1 MDERKMLK
9 APINSTRLKQWYKK
23 SVQAWKT
30 DLIYIT
36 FLFLSACIYFRAVL
50 LRPDQMR
57 YFIDEV
63 HQFYPWRFFAQTML
77 NEGQLPLWLPFSF
90 GGEPFVA
97 NIQTAVF
104 YPPNIILLS
113 VFPAQLALGY
123 GYLFHL
129 FLAGFFMYLFMRY
142 LKLDSI
148 CSFLSSI
155 ILMYNGFYVGFIKE
169 GHYSMI
175 AAACWLP
182 LIFLFFEITLKKT
195 SVFYGLVTGIPIGL
209 QFLAGGMHISYY
221 TLLAL
226 GLYLVFRS
234 LLIIKEK
241 KAYKEVARLFAISAL
256 TVGTGVFLAAIQLLP
271 TFEFSGLST
280 RAGGIRYDFATT
292 YSLPRQNLITL
303 VLPNFTDNHMYIGIF
318 PLILIFFAIFLKKS
332 EKEDR
337 NEISFFTGLAILSL
351 FLAFGY
357 YNRIYWWV
365 WKYIPGFNLFR
376 FPYRFLFLFT
386 FSAAILAGFGFN
398 SLKDELTLHERQKVW
413 KVIKLLVLLIALVVC
428 ENLIFKD
435 ELIFQGHINRRSLQL
450 LASIIMQPMDRI
462 RYYITI
468 GSFPLILDLFILM
481 ALSLCSVT
489 LLTLRIKPYN
499 PFKFKSF
506 NKYFNILKKN
516 FNSIVILFVLSNLWF
531 FHIGGI
537 FTRNPS
543 DIYSEPDDIVFLK
556 NNSGIYRVYDA
567 HSEHPWYSRIPDNY
581 QIIYGIHELSTY
593 NPLKLK
599 AYEEVFSCIRDLDNN
614 TNHPILNL
622 LNVKYILT
630 ATQLNN
636 SGFELVFNTTDTYI
650 YENKQVFPKAFV
662 LSKVKILSEDSV
674 IQELRRASFNP
685 LDAVLLKQTP
695 NIKPLGTELESH
707 NGFEPAEIRKYSPN
721 EIIVGVNITQPRFLV
736 LSENYYPGWKVYVD
750 GEQQEIH
757 KAYHTLRAVYLD
769 VGSHKVRFMYDSA
782 ALRIGSWIT
791 LLTSLF
797 LIGTISMKRMIYL
810 KLVRKSQ

>member
-1 MDERKMLK
+1 MLK
-9 APINSTRLKQWYKK
+9 GPIISMQLKPWYKK
-23 SVQAWKT
+23 SVQAWNS

-50 LRPDQMR
+50 LHPDQLR

-63 HQFYPWRFFAQTML
+63 TQFYPWGFFAQTML
-77 NEGQLPLWLPFSF
+77 KEGQLPLWLPYSF
-90 GGEPFVA
+90 GGEPFIA

-104 YPPNIILLS
+104 YPPNLILLS
-113 VFPAQLALGY
+113 VFPTHLALGY
-123 GYLFHL
+123 GYLLHL

-142 LKLDSI
+142 LKLDSV

-155 ILMYNGFYVGFIKE
+155 IFMYNGFFVAHIKE

-209 QFLAGGMHISYY
+209 QFLAGHTHTSYY

-241 KAYKEVARLFAISAL
+241 RAYKEVAQLFAISAL
-256 TVGTGVFLAAIQLLP
+256 TVGVGVFLAAIQLLP
-271 TFEFSGLST
+271 TFEFTGLST
-280 RAGGIRYDFATT
+280 RAGGIRYDFATI

-303 VLPNFTDNHMYIGIF
+303 VLPNFTNNQMYIGIL
-318 PLILIFFAIFLKKS
+318 PLILIFFAIFLKRS
-332 EKEDR
+332 EKEER
-337 NEISFFTGLAILSL
+337 NEILFFTGLAILSL
-351 FLAFGY
+351 FLAFGDY
-357 YNRIYWWV
+357 ARIYWWV

-386 FSAAILAGFGFN
+386 FSTAILAGFGFR
-398 SLKDELTLHERQKVW
+398 SLNEELTLHNRQKVW
-413 KVIKLLVLLIALVVC
+413 KVIKLLVLLITLVVC
-428 ENLIFKD
+428 EILIFKD
-435 ELIFQGHINRRSLQL
+435 ELIFQGHINRRSLRL
-450 LASIIMQPMDRI
+450 LASIITQPVDRI

-468 GSFPLILDLFILM
+468 GSFPLIFDLFILM
-481 ALSLCSVT
+481 ALSLGSVT
-489 LLTLRIKPYN
+489 LLTLRIKPYY

-506 NKYFNILKKN
+506 NKCFNILKKN
-516 FNSIVILFVLSNLWF
+516 LNPIVILFVLSNLWF

-556 NNSGIYRVYDA
+556 NNSGIYRVYD
-567 HSEHPWYSRIPDNY
+567 SYSGHPWDSRIPDNY

-593 NPLKLK
+593 NQLKLK
-599 AYEEVFSCIRDLDNN
+599 AYEEVLSCIRDLENN
-614 TNHPILNL
+614 ANHPILNL

-630 ATQLNN
+630 ATPLDN

-650 YENKQVFPKAFV
+650 YENKQVLPKAFV
-662 LSKVKILSEDSV
+662 LYKVKILSEDDV
-674 IQELRRASFNP
+674 KKELRRASFNP
-685 LDAVLLKQTP
+685 LDAVLLEQTP
-695 NIKPLGTELESH
+695 NIEPLGTELESH
-707 NGFEPAEIRKYSPN
+707 NGVETAEIRKYSPH
-721 EIIVGVNITQPRFLV
+721 EIIVGVTITQPGFLV

-750 GEQQEIH
+750 GTQQEIH

-769 VGSHKVRFMYDSA
+769 VGLHKVQFTYDSTS
-782 ALRIGSWIT
+782 LWIGSWIT
-791 LLTSLF
+791 FLTSLF
-797 LIGTISMKRMIYL
+797 LVGTISMKRMMHL
-810 KLVRKSQ
+810 KLLRESQ